1 MRLLIILVFLP
12 LLVCAIQGRADDR
25 PGTNGTLPDPG
36 RHRMT
41 LTMESGQPVRY
52 SLSMP
57 EIENGAHAPLI
68 LALHYGGEVTP
79 WYSMPFLEMLAAPA
93 FEPLG
98 AIIVAPDC
106 PGRGWADPASEAAAL
121 ALVRHALDHWPAD
134 PRRVAVTG
142 FSMGGMGAWY
152 LAARHPS
159 LFSAALPVAGRPA
172 DGPPVTIPLYAIH
185 SRQDEVIDLGP
196 AKKAVKEMKERSVSA
211 RLVVLEDG
219 PPHYRTAAFAPAL
232 RQGAKWLERL
242 WEAGDDGPAT
252 AKE

>member
-1 MRLLIILVFLP
+1 MRLMIILVFLP
-12 LLVCAIQGRADDR
+12 LLACAIQGRADDR
-25 PGTNGTLPDPG
+25 PGTNDAVPDPG
-36 RHRMT
+36 RHRRT
-41 LTMESGQPVRY
+41 FTMESGATVRY

-57 EIENGAHAPLI
+57 EIEDGARAPLV

-98 AIIVAPDC
+98 AIIIAPDC
-106 PGRGWADPASEAAAL
+106 PGRGWADPRSEEAAL
-121 ALVRHALDHWPAD
+121 ALLRHALDSWPAD
-134 PRRVAVTG
+134 PKRVAVTG

-152 LAARHPS
+152 LAARHPG

-172 DGPPVTIPLYAIH
+172 DGPPVTIPLYAVH

-196 AKKAVKEMKERSVSA
+196 AKKAVNEMKERGVTA

-219 PPHYRTAAFAPAL
+219 PTHYQTAAFTPAL
-232 RQGAKWLERL
+232 RRGAKWLEQL
-242 WEAGDDGPAT
+242 WETVAMKTDTGG
-252 AKE
+252 E